1 MHWTDEINSSLLV
14 SILAA
19 QGGGHCTWRPTTE
32 WVPSMTER
40 AKREP
45 VGAEGGRLCSVRGRG
60 TPWCPQ
66 EDITGLSEYLKLE
79 N

>member
-1 MHWTDEINSSLLV
+1 MS
-14 SILAA
+14 
-19 QGGGHCTWRPTTE
+19 RRTTE
-32 WVPSMTER
+32 RVPSMTER

-60 TPWCPQ
+60 APWCPQ

-79 N
+79 EN